1 MPRTRSPLTRH
12 VLAIRRALTA
22 IDRSLG
28 RLVALS
34 RTHGAGSKGNARRRK
49 LRLSPQRLAQL
60 KVQGQYIGLIRNL
73 KPAHKAKVKAT
84 RAAKGMRAAIAVAKR
99 LAG

>member
-1 MPRTRSPLTRH
+1 MSGCAESFQVIH
-12 VLAIRRALTA
+12 VKPGDAA
-22 IDRSLG
+22 
-28 RLVALS
+28 
-34 RTHGAGSKGNARRRK
+34 
-49 LRLSPQRLAQL
+49 RLSIDICTIHHDDDFRGKTSDRPGKIFRGGSP
-60 KVQGQYIGLIRNL
+60 VQNEYIRIINWNL